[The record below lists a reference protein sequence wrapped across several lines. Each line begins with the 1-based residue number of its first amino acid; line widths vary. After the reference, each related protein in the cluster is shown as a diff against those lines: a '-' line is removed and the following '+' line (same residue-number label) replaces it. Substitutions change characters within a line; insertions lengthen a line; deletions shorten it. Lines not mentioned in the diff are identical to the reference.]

1 MNKLT
6 KKQIDILQIVCGI
19 VMGVLTWLALQV
31 SSRTSDG
38 LLRYLWL
45 VALVLVIFVPRNIES
60 KINMKLSKFRIAF
73 IIVFGVGLVI
83 TAILFLTNP
92 SSTQ

>member
-45 VALVLVIFVPRNIES
+45 VALVLVIFVPRSIES
-60 KINMKLSKFRIAF
+60 KINMRLSKFRIAF
-73 IIVFGVGLVI
+73 IIVFGVGLVVM
-83 TAILFLTNP
+83 AILFFTNP